1 MDDDRAKPTL
11 DVWTLIGIG
20 TYNVACLLVGMGVG
34 WFIDGQLDTFPA
46 FLMTGLAGGIGLGVA
61 GTWRRMKPFLR
72 D

>member
-11 DVWTLIGIG
+11 DVWTLLGIG

-34 WFIDGQLDTFPA
+34 WFIDSQLDTFPA
-46 FLMTGLAGGIGLGVA
+46 VMMVGLAGGIGLGVT
-61 GTWRRMKPFLR
+61 GTLRRMKPFLR